1 MTSGALAESATERRL
16 RLVRQHGYN
25 GLALLTL
32 YDGWRYFE
40 SPNID
45 GFIPY
50 ELHRSVAVACG
61 DPVCAE
67 GDLGVL
73 VAGFVEY
80 CHLRGW
86 RFAMVGTT
94 PRVAQAAA
102 KLHLK
107 PLKIGEEALFDLS
120 GPMPR
125 GKAAKRAR
133 WAVNKAR
140 RSGVAVEE
148 YGTPSKDIDDEIQE
162 VADEWLETRKGPPMS
177 YLLRS
182 RPLSLRGEKRVFV
195 ARHGGRIVGIITCSP
210 APARKLL
217 QVEEQLR
224 RQDAPYGTS
233 ELLVEVARTAA
244 ARDGYRWFSLGVSP
258 LQGAERQPYGRFRL
272 PRLLFAFCQSRI
284 NFLYNF
290 SLLNRFKKKFGSS
303 CWEDSF
309 LVYQNGLLPVAL
321 GLVTAFS
328 PDGIPSLLLPRRLQ
342 WLRFVPT
349 PVFWLA
355 TAVGVA
361 LATFAVWE
369 FAVLRAPLELV
380 GDVLPSMRLPASSLI
395 RDARVVLLAHRMLA
409 SIALVLLA
417 GGFLW
422 RRHQART

>member
-1 MTSGALAESATERRL
+1 MTSDAAAESAIERRL

-25 GLALLTL
+25 GLTLLTL

-40 SPNID
+40 PPNIE
-45 GFIPY
+45 GFVPY
-50 ELHRSVAVACG
+50 ELHRSVVVACG

-67 GDLGVL
+67 GDLGAL
-73 VAGFVEY
+73 LAGFVEY
-80 CHLRGW
+80 CQLRGW
-86 RFAMVGTT
+86 RFAMVGAT

-133 WAVNKAR
+133 WAINKAR

-148 YGTPSKDIDDEIQE
+148 YRKPSNAVDDEIQE
-162 VADEWLETRKGPPMS
+162 VADEWLGVRKGPPMAF
-177 YLLRS
+177 LLRS
-182 RPLSLRGEKRVFV
+182 RPLSLRDEKRIFV
-195 ARHGGRIVGIITCSP
+195 ARQGDRIVGVITCSP

-217 QVEEQLR
+217 LVEELLR

-233 ELLVEVARTAA
+233 ELLIDASRAA
-244 ARDGYRWFSLGVSP
+244 ASRDGYRLFSLGVSP
-258 LQGAERQPYGRFRL
+258 LQGSERQPYGKFRL
-272 PRLLFAFCQSRI
+272 PRVLFVFCQSRI

-303 CWEDSF
+303 CWEDSY
-309 LVYQNGLLPVAL
+309 LVYGNSLPTVAL
-321 GLVTAFS
+321 ALVAAFA

-342 WLRFVPT
+342 WLRFIPAPALWV
-349 PVFWLA
+349 A
-355 TAVGVA
+355 TATVVA

-369 FAVLRAPLELV
+369 FSALRMPFELA
-380 GDVLPSMRLPASSLI
+380 GDLLSPMRLPAILLI
-395 RDARVVLLAHRMLA
+395 RDARVAVLAHRLLA
-409 SIALVLLA
+409 SIALALLA

-422 RRHQART
+422 RGRPART